1 MALKSAEFSGVP
13 IPERT
18 RQGIIR
24 YLNSVASGTSGG
36 LASYRP
42 EEQPTHSMTA
52 EALVCREFLDL
63 SVASSGDEAHDFL
76 LAQLPGQGATNLY
89 YWYYGTLAMFRLQ
102 GPRWVKWNE
111 AVSTALVH
119 GQVGSG
125 DGSGS
130 WDPDPLWG
138 GYGGRVF
145 STSLGA
151 MCLEVYYRYLPLYN
165 AVGSEATAGRPRTAK

>member
-1 MALKSAEFSGVP
+1 MALKSAEFSGLP
-13 IPERT
+13 IPEST

-24 YLNSVASGTSGG
+24 YLNSVSSGTSGG

-42 EEQPTHSMTA
+42 EERPTHSMTA

-63 SVASSGDEAHDFL
+63 PLTGGSDEARDFL
-76 LAQLPGQGATNLY
+76 LGQLPGQGTPNLY

-111 AVSTALVH
+111 AISTTLTTSQITA
-119 GQVGSG
+119 GSA
-125 DGSGS
+125 SGS

-151 MCLEVYYRYLPLYN
+151 LCLEVYYRYLPIYN
-165 AVGSEATAGRPRTAK
+165 AVGGEATAGRPTMAK